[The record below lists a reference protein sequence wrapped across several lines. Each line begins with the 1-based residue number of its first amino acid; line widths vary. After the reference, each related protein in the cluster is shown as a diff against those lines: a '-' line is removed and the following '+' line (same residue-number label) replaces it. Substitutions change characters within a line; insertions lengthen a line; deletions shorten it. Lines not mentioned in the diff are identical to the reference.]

1 MAGPGADAGLR
12 GPSVSRSIGPRPLR
26 HYRRRAGAR
35 LRPPPRADKRVVANV
50 REHSAF
56 REHIDRLG
64 VTLHERTGK
73 ARFADRHTI
82 ETESGLTLP
91 ADRGIL
97 PAGGKSRR
105 LAVPGTEWTHTH
117 SDAWSLRDVPGSMI
131 VVGAGMTGVQVAS
144 IFQTFGS
151 RVTLFQTGPRILPS
165 EDEDVSA
172 AVAAGFRASGM
183 VIREGFRAIDAVEK
197 TPTGVRMRFSKDAVR
212 DAVEAALAVVAIGW
226 IADAD
231 GLDLDKAGV
240 ERDARGYI
248 AVDQYLQT
256 AAPHVFAAG
265 DMTGR
270 SMLVPQAVHDG
281 WIAATN
287 AVRGRTRPLDEGVSP
302 IGGFS
307 EPEYARVGLT
317 ESNARRAHDVV
328 VATVRFDET
337 TRTIID
343 GRTDGFC
350 KLIVERGAHTIVGC
364 SVVGDRA
371 VEIVQ
376 VVAIVMS
383 SGSRVEDL
391 ARISLS
397 FPTYT
402 GVLSRAAYRA
412 CDQLDVDT
420 TTWNQPGDAYG
431 R

>member
-1 MAGPGADAGLR
+1 VRTLAYA
-12 GPSVSRSIGPRPLR
+12 
-26 HYRRRAGAR
+26 AR
-35 LRPPPRADKRVVANV
+35 LFRGASDLGRYGITVGAPVLDYGRLLARTKEVVANV

-91 ADRGIL
+91 ADRVIL
-97 PAGGKSRR
+97 AAGGKSRR

-212 DAVEAALAVVAIGW
+212 DAVEAALVVVAIGW

-231 GLDLDKAGV
+231 GLNLDQAGV
-240 ERDARGYI
+240 KRDARGYV
-248 AVDQYLQT
+248 AVDEYLQT
-256 AAPHVFAAG
+256 SAAHVFAAG

-270 SMLVPQAVHDG
+270 WMLVPQAVHDG

-287 AVRGRTRPLDEGVSP
+287 AVTGRTRPLDDGVCP

-307 EPEYARVGLT
+307 DPEYARVGLT
-317 ESNARRAHDVV
+317 ESHARGAHDVV
-328 VATVRFDET
+328 VASVRFDET

-350 KLIVERGAHTIVGC
+350 KLIVDRGAHTIVGC

-376 VVAIVMS
+376 VVAIAMS

-391 ARISLS
+391 ARIALS

-402 GVLSRAAYRA
+402 GVLSRVAYRA
-412 CDQLDVDT
+412 CEQLGVDT
-420 TTWNQPGDAYG
+420 NTWNQPADAYG
-431 R
+431 Q